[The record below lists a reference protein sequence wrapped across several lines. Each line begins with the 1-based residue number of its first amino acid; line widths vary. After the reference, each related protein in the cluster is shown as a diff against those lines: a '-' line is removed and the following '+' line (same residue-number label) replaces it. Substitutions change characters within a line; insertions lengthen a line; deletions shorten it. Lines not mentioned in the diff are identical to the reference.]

1 MTAKLLFRQPSPQ
14 RFRIEMSTFQTSKS
28 NSTHQGGRTPNLLGL
43 LLKRIGCKPGRKYL
57 QDDMWTS
64 GRVAHTSH
72 DTVALP
78 VKVLMAEKEHAKLVS
93 KIAMQVARNATLEI
107 KVS

>member
-1 MTAKLLFRQPSPQ
+1 
-14 RFRIEMSTFQTSKS
+14 
-28 NSTHQGGRTPNLLGL
+28 
-43 LLKRIGCKPGRKYL
+43 
-57 QDDMWTS
+57 MWTS

-93 KIAMQVARNATLEI
+93 KIAMQVARNATLDS